1 MAETIKYG
9 DKAPYQTVP
18 DIPEQNKTTAEN
30 MNEIK
35 AVVNNNAIELDDTK
49 TKVDDL
55 DKKMN
60 IVVAP
65 ALTYKGSVTNY
76 SDLSTIEN
84 PKSGDIY
91 SVTSENKNYVYADEG
106 WIEYTPEIDL
116 TEINAQIQNI
126 IDTIPTTI
134 ANAILEDNKKKYPIG
149 KIILSEVGTNPNS
162 YLGFGTWKLWG
173 QGKVPVGVNIEDDDF
188 NEAGKTG
195 GKKTHTLTINE
206 MPVHTH
212 NSPNG
217 GNFVEDGGSGAAIHT
232 QAGGN
237 FATKTTKTEVANTGG
252 GQAHNNMPPYIV
264 CYMWKRTA

>member
-126 IDTIPTTI
+126 IDTLPSTI
-134 ANAILEDNKKKYPIG
+134 ANAILEDNKKRYPIG
-149 KIILSEVGTNPNS
+149 KIILSEVGTNPAT
-162 YLGFGTWKLWG
+162 YLGFGTWELWG
-173 QGKVPVGVNIEDDDF
+173 SGRIPVGIDIEDEDF
-188 NEAGKTG
+188 NSAGKTG
-195 GKKTHTLTINE
+195 GEKEHTLTVNE
-206 MPVHTH
+206 MPSHYH
-212 NSPNG
+212 Q
-217 GNFVEDGGSGAAIHT
+217 FAIDGGSD
-232 QAGGN
+232 AGTMDRLALNDYGPARWYSNTRPTGN
-237 FATKTTKTEVANTGG
+237 